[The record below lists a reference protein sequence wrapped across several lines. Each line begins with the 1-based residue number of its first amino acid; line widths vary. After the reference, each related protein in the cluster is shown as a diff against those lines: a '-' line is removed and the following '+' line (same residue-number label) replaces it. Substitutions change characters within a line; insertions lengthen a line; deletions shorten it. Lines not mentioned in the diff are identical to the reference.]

1 MIQSQTVSY
10 TPYQEAFYM
19 KFFGRFVTFALAL
32 CMIVGGVVSANAAKY
47 EARIGHLESPLQ
59 PRHQGLE
66 KVAKLVKERTG
77 GEVEFKIFPSSQLG
91 NQRQMNEGVQFGTIE
106 CTVSAA
112 AFLGGFNPAVSI
124 MDIPFLLPTD
134 RVQAQKLRQG
144 AFGKALLKSFDS
156 KGFKAIAT
164 WPNGRKNFTSNKPIA
179 TLEDYKGQ
187 SFRVMDSKILI
198 EQFAAI
204 GASAIALP
212 FGELYTALQNG
223 VVDGEENPLDTIQR
237 MKFYEVQKYLVL
249 SEHGAMEDYI
259 LFNPTWWESLPEK
272 YQTIIVDAFIEVM
285 PGVEAHKE
293 QAQKDALAVIKK
305 AGVKVSP
312 LADADRADMRQLMY
326 PRTKAAYLARAGATG
341 QRLIKLYEEE
351 YKKIV
356 K

>member
-1 MIQSQTVSY
+1 MYHT
-10 TPYQEAFYM
+10 THQEASKM
-19 KFFGRFVTFALAL
+19 KFLGRIVTFALAL
-32 CMIVGGVVSANAAKY
+32 CLVAGGVVSAQAAKY

-66 KVAKLVKERTG
+66 KVAELVKERTG

-106 CTVSAA
+106 GTVSPA

-134 RVQAQKLRQG
+134 RAQAQELRQG
-144 AFGKALLKSFDS
+144 AFGEALLKSFDS
-156 KGFKAIAT
+156 RGFKAIAT
-164 WPNGRKNFTSNKPIA
+164 WPNGRKNFTSNKPIS
-179 TLEDYKGQ
+179 TLADYKGQ

-249 SEHGAMEDYI
+249 SEHGAMEDFI
-259 LFNPTWWESLPEK
+259 LFNPTWWESLPENYRK
-272 YQTIIVDAFIEVM
+272 IIIDTFMEVM
-285 PGVEAHKE
+285 PGVEKNKE
-293 QAQKDALAVIKK
+293 QAQKDALEVIKK
-305 AGVKVSP
+305 AGVKVFP
-312 LADADRADMRQLMY
+312 LEEADRADMRELMY
-326 PRTKAAYLARAGATG
+326 PRTKAAYLARAGAEG
-341 QRLIKLYEEE
+341 DRLIKLYEEE
-351 YKKIV
+351 YARIV

>member
-1 MIQSQTVSY
+1 
-10 TPYQEAFYM
+10 M
-19 KFFGRFVTFALAL
+19 KFFGRIVVCALAV
-32 CMIVGGVVSANAAKY
+32 CMVAGSAAIAGAAKY

-59 PRHQGLE
+59 PRHKGLE
-66 KVAKLVKERTG
+66 KVAKLVKERTN
-77 GEVEFKIFPSSQLG
+77 GEVEFKLFPSSQLG

-106 CTVSAA
+106 GTVSPA

-124 MDIPFLLPTD
+124 MDIPFLLPAD
-134 RVQAQKLRQG
+134 RAKAQELRQG
-144 AFGKALLKSFDS
+144 AFGKAVLKTFDS

-164 WPNGRKNFTSNKPIA
+164 WPNGRKNFTSNKPIS
-179 TLEDYKGQ
+179 TIEDYKGQ

-237 MKFYEVQKYLVL
+237 MKFYEVQKFLVT
-249 SEHGAMEDYI
+249 SEHGAMEDYV
-259 LFNPTWWESLPEK
+259 LFNPMWWESLPAN
-272 YQTIIVDAFIEVM
+272 YQKIIVDTFMEVM
-285 PGVEAHKE
+285 PEVEKNKE
-293 QAQKDALAVIKK
+293 QAQKDALEVIKK

-312 LADADRADMRQLMY
+312 LSEADRAKMRELMY
-326 PRTKAAYLARAGATG
+326 PRTKAAYLARAGVTG
-341 QRLIKLYEEE
+341 QKLIKLYEEE
-351 YKKIV
+351 YAKIV

>member
-1 MIQSQTVSY
+1 
-10 TPYQEAFYM
+10 M
-19 KFFGRFVTFALAL
+19 KFFGRIVTCALAL
-32 CMIVGGVVSANAAKY
+32 CMVVGGVIAAEAAKY

-77 GEVEFKIFPSSQLG
+77 GEVEFKLFPSSQLG

-106 CTVSAA
+106 GTVSPA

-124 MDIPFLLPTD
+124 MDIPFLLPAD
-134 RVQAQKLRQG
+134 RAKAQELRQG
-144 AFGKALLKSFDS
+144 AFGEAVLKTFDS
-156 KGFKAIAT
+156 KGFKAIVT
-164 WPNGRKNFTSNKPIA
+164 WPNGRKNFTSNNPINTIA
-179 TLEDYKGQ
+179 DYKGQ

-237 MKFYEVQKYLVL
+237 MKFYEVQKYLVT
-249 SEHGAMEDYI
+249 SEHGAMEDYV
-259 LFNPTWWESLPEK
+259 LFNPMWWESLPAN
-272 YQTIIVDAFIEVM
+272 YQKIIIDTFLEVM
-285 PGVEAHKE
+285 PEVEMNKE

-305 AGVKVSP
+305 AGVTVSP
-312 LADADRADMRQLMY
+312 LSNADRAKMRELMY
-326 PRTKAAYLARAGATG
+326 PKTKAAYLARAGATG
-341 QRLIKLYEEE
+341 EKLIKLYEEE
-351 YKKIV
+351 YAKIV

>member
-1 MIQSQTVSY
+1 
-10 TPYQEAFYM
+10 M
-19 KFFGRFVTFALAL
+19 KFFGRIVTFALAL
-32 CMIVGGVVSANAAKY
+32 CLVAGGVVAAEAAKF

-66 KVAKLVKERTG
+66 KVAALVKERTG
-77 GEVEFKIFPSSQLG
+77 GEVEFKLFPSSQLG

-106 CTVSAA
+106 GTVSPA

-124 MDIPFLLPTD
+124 MDIPFLLPVD
-134 RVQAQKLRQG
+134 RAQAQELRQG
-144 AFGKALLKSFDS
+144 AFGKEVLKTFDS

-164 WPNGRKNFTSNKPIA
+164 WPNGRKNFTSSKPLN
-179 TLEDYKGQ
+179 TLADYKGQ

-237 MKFYEVQKYLVL
+237 MKFYEVQKYLVM

-259 LFNPTWWESLPEK
+259 LFNPMWWESLPAN
-272 YQTIIVDAFIEVM
+272 YQQIIIDAFLEVM
-285 PGVEAHKE
+285 PSVELNKE
-293 QAQKDALAVIKK
+293 QAQKDALEVIKK
-305 AGVKVSP
+305 AGVQASP
-312 LADADRADMRQLMY
+312 LSDADRAEMRKLMY
-326 PRTKAAYLARAGATG
+326 PRTKAAYLARAGVTG
-341 QRLIKLYEEE
+341 QKLIDLYEKE
-351 YKKIV
+351 YTKIV

>member
-1 MIQSQTVSY
+1 
-10 TPYQEAFYM
+10 M
-19 KFFGRFVTFALAL
+19 KFLGRIVTFALAL
-32 CMIVGGVVSANAAKY
+32 CMVMGGVISANAAKY

-106 CTVSAA
+106 ATISPA

-124 MDIPFLLPTD
+124 MDIPFLLPVD
-134 RVQAQKLRQG
+134 RAKAQELRQG
-144 AFGKALLKSFDS
+144 KFGKALLKSFDS
-156 KGFKAIAT
+156 RGFTAIAT
-164 WPNGRKNFTSNKPIA
+164 WPNGRKNFTSNKPISSIA
-179 TLEDYKGQ
+179 DFKGQ

-237 MKFYEVQKYLVL
+237 MKFYEVQKYLVT
-249 SEHGAMEDYI
+249 SEHGAMEDFV
-259 LFNPTWWESLPEK
+259 LFNPAYWESLPAK
-272 YQTIIVDAFIEVM
+272 YQKIIVDTFMEVM
-285 PGVEAHKE
+285 PSVEAHKE

-305 AGVKVSP
+305 AGVSVSP
-312 LADADRADMRQLMY
+312 LQAADRAAMRELMY
-326 PRTKAAYLARAGATG
+326 PRTKAAYLARAGAEG
-341 QRLIKLYEEE
+341 QKLIKLYEEE
-351 YKKIV
+351 YARIV

>member
-1 MIQSQTVSY
+1 
-10 TPYQEAFYM
+10 M
-19 KFFGRFVTFALAL
+19 KFLGRIVICALAL
-32 CMIVGGVVSANAAKY
+32 CMVAGGAAVAGAAKY

-66 KVAKLVKERTG
+66 KIAKLVNERTG

-91 NQRQMNEGVQFGTIE
+91 NQREMNEAVQMGSLE
-106 CTVSAA
+106 GTVSPA

-124 MDIPFLLPTD
+124 MDIPFLLPVD
-134 RVQAQKLRQG
+134 RKQAQELRQG
-144 AFGKALLKSFDS
+144 PFGKALLKTFDA

-164 WPNGRKNFTSNKPIA
+164 WPNGRKNFTSNKPLATIA
-179 TLEDYKGQ
+179 DYKGQ

-259 LFNPTWWESLPEK
+259 LFNPAWWDSLPEK
-272 YQTIIVDAFIEVM
+272 YQKIIVDTFMEVM
-285 PGVEAHKE
+285 PSVEVNKE
-293 QAQKDALAVIKK
+293 QAQKDALEVIRK

-312 LADADRADMRQLMY
+312 LSDSDRAEMRKLMY
-326 PRTKAAYLARAGATG
+326 PKTAAAYVERAGDTG
-341 QRLIKLYEEE
+341 KELLKLYEEE
-351 YKKIV
+351 YAKIV

>member
-1 MIQSQTVSY
+1 
-10 TPYQEAFYM
+10 M
-19 KFFGRFVTFALAL
+19 KFSRIVTIALAL
-32 CMIVGGVVSANAAKY
+32 CMVIGGVVSAGAAKY

-77 GEVEFKIFPSSQLG
+77 GEVEFKLFPSSQLG

-106 CTVSAA
+106 GTVSPA

-124 MDIPFLLPTD
+124 MDIPFILPAD
-134 RVQAQKLRQG
+134 RAKAQQLRQG

-156 KGFKAIAT
+156 RGFKAIAA
-164 WPNGRKNFTSNKPIA
+164 WPNGRKNFTSNKPLT
-179 TLEDYKGQ
+179 TLADYKGQ

-249 SEHGAMEDYI
+249 SEHGAMEDFI
-259 LFNPTWWESLPEK
+259 LFNPMFWDSLPAK
-272 YQTIIVDAFIEVM
+272 YQKVIVDTFMEVM
-285 PGVEAHKE
+285 PSVEANKE
-293 QAQKDALAVIKK
+293 QAQKDALVVIEK
-305 AGVKVSP
+305 AGTKVSP
-312 LADADRADMRQLMY
+312 LSDEDRAAMRKLMY
-326 PRTKAAYLARAGATG
+326 PKTTAAYLERAGAEG
-341 QRLIKLYEEE
+341 QALIKLYEAE
-351 YKKIV
+351 YNKIV